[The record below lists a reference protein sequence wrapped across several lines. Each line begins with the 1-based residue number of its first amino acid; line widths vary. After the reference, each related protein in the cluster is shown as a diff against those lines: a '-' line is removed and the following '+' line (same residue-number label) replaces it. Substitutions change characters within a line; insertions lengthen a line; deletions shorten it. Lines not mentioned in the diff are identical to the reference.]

1 MGLEVIGVL
10 HLPPLPYVGLR
21 PAQSLEEVIE
31 RAVSEARV
39 LEEAGFTAVLVEN
52 FGDYPYRRRVR
63 DPLALA
69 SMAVVAREVVR
80 GTSLTVGVNVLRNS
94 GLEAYSIA
102 VAAGARFIR
111 VNALSEVVVSDSGLL
126 EPEAPRLRVVR
137 ANYPWVRVYADVLV
151 KHGGSLSLV
160 ARRAAGELRS
170 MAVDDVVREVVL
182 DYVERGRADALVVTG
197 GRTGEPPPLELLRAV
212 RRYSP
217 VPVVVGSGATPENV
231 GELLRYSNGV
241 IVGSYIRRDGRAGN
255 PVDVERARRFVE
267 AARSAGG
274 DLGA

>member
-52 FGDYPYRRRVR
+52 FGDAPYRKRVR

-69 SMAVVAREVVR
+69 SMAVVVREVVR
-80 GTSLTVGVNVLRNS
+80 GTSLAVGVNILRNS
-94 GLEAYSIA
+94 GLEAYSVA

-126 EPEAPRLRVVR
+126 EPEAPRLRAVR

-151 KHGGSLSLV
+151 KHGGSLSLI
-160 ARRAAGELRS
+160 AQRAAGELKS
-170 MAVDDVVREVVL
+170 LALDDVVREVVL

-197 GRTGEPPPLELLRAV
+197 GRTGEPPPTELLKAV

-231 GELLRYSNGV
+231 GELLRYSDGV

-255 PVDVERARRFVE
+255 PVDAERAKRFVE
-267 AARSAGG
+267 AVRSAGG

>member
-1 MGLEVIGVL
+1 LEVIGVL

-21 PAQSLEEVIE
+21 PAQSLEEVIG

-52 FGDYPYRRRVR
+52 FGDSPYRKRVR

-69 SMAVVAREVVR
+69 SMAVVVREVVR
-80 GTSLTVGVNVLRNS
+80 GVSVGVGVNLLRNS
-94 GLEAYSIA
+94 GLEAYSVA

-111 VNALSEVVVSDSGLL
+111 VNALSEVVVSDSGVL

-137 ANYPWVRVYADVLV
+137 ANYPWVRVYADILV
-151 KHGGSLSLV
+151 KHGGSLSWTTLRGTEGLKHLSPEE
-160 ARRAAGELRS
+160 AIREL
-170 MAVDDVVREVVL
+170 VL

-197 GRTGEPPPLELLRAV
+197 GRTGESPPLELLRTV
-212 RRYSP
+212 RRWSP
-217 VPVVVGSGATPENV
+217 VPVIVGSGATPENV
-231 GELLRYSNGV
+231 GELLRYSDGV

-255 PVDVERARRFVE
+255 PVDAERARRFVE
-267 AARSAGG
+267 AVRSAGV
-274 DLGA
+274 APVA